1 MPALQRDR
9 PRGVG
14 GVSLGAG
21 VAATTIECFFDGGGL
36 DAAYGAGLTMTTL
49 RAFLSESVERPSD
62 LSSALKL
69 FFSGAAAAGSLVPY
83 LPQGQPGTGGAR

>member
-1 MPALQRDR
+1 
-9 PRGVG
+9 
-14 GVSLGAG
+14 
-21 VAATTIECFFDGGGL
+21 
-36 DAAYGAGLTMTTL
+36 MTTL